1 MPPLSNLTQV
11 LENFKSYAGTK
22 TIGPFHKCF
31 SSVVGPNG
39 SGKSNV
45 IDAMLFVFGKRAKK
59 LRLNKV
65 SELIHSSDAYKDRP
79 LEYAK
84 VSVYFHEIVDTGDGD
99 DDYDVVP
106 DSEIVISR
114 VARRDNSSQYQI
126 GNKNA
131 TFKKVAEFLGSKG
144 IDLDN
149 NRFLILQGEVEMISM
164 MPPKGKTE
172 NDEGLLEYL
181 EDIIGSNKYVEDTN
195 RAAEKVEQLTEYR
208 QEKLNRVKAA
218 EKEKDGLAGA
228 KAEAQSLIGKD
239 RDIRR
244 KKNILFQIH
253 SMVARKEG
261 EVAQEQREEL
271 AEQLE
276 AERLKLKEADER
288 VAEIENGMGEEK
300 REYDKVYK
308 ELTETK
314 EEYTSYER
322 QDIQMKENIKHEKG
336 NIKKLES
343 KITTERKKVED
354 AQTAMEEAEESI
366 PTLEEKIEECT
377 ERKSDEDAKLEEVFE
392 ETKAITE
399 KLRLELEEKTQE
411 LAPLQQ
417 ERSVFQNSLDTAQM
431 KVNLL
436 EDAVSRAKEQ
446 LMSVENELSS
456 MDSKQATKRDE
467 LVKCETELKES
478 KERVGEAEA
487 EMKSLS
493 DKEAMLAK
501 KSTELLVRYSVY
513 SECAVCIELR
523 LFLTFPFPCNW
534 CLQTQAEI
542 AKASMQSSTGR
553 SRVASAILKASKKGG
568 ELANCGVMGRLG
580 DLASIDEQYDVAVST
595 ACGMLDHIVVQTTAG
610 TQKCLEF
617 LRKHNLGR
625 ASFVPLD
632 KMKKGAHD
640 RAVDTPEGAPRLF
653 DLISPGH
660 FSITPA
666 LFLAVGNTLVA
677 PDLETATRW
686 AYEYGKR
693 WRVVTLDGK
702 LIETSGTMS
711 GGGNSVQ
718 KGKMKLSV
726 SLLSFVFDKNCQMSM
741 SINVLTTYIQYSR

>member
-1 MPPLSNLTQV
+1 
-11 LENFKSYAGTK
+11 
-22 TIGPFHKCF
+22 
-31 SSVVGPNG
+31 
-39 SGKSNV
+39 
-45 IDAMLFVFGKRAKK
+45 MLFVFGKRAKK

-65 SELIHSSDAYKDRP
+65 SELIHSSDAYKERP
-79 LEYAK
+79 LEYAR
-84 VSVYFHEIVDTGDGD
+84 VSVYFNEIVDTGDGD
-99 DDYDVVP
+99 DDYEVVP
-106 DSEIVISR
+106 DSEMVISR

-164 MPPKGKTE
+164 MPPKGKNE

-181 EDIIGSNKYVEDTN
+181 EDIIGSNKYVEDAN
-195 RAAEKVEQLTEYR
+195 KAAEKVEQLTEYR

-261 EVAQEQREEL
+261 EGAQEQREEL
-271 AEQLE
+271 VEQLE

-288 VAEIENGMGEEK
+288 VTEIENGMGEEK
-300 REYDKVYK
+300 KEYDKVYK

-336 NIKKLES
+336 NIKKLEA
-343 KITTERKKVED
+343 KITTEKQKMDD

-392 ETKAITE
+392 ETKGITE
-399 KLRLELEEKTQE
+399 KLRHELEEKTQE

-436 EDAVSRAKEQ
+436 EDAVSRAKDQ

-467 LVKCETELKES
+467 VVKCENELKES

-487 EMKSLS
+487 EMKSLTE
-493 DKEAMLAK
+493 KEAMLAK
-501 KSTELLVRYSVY
+501 KSTELLVRCY
-513 SECAVCIELR
+513 E
-523 LFLTFPFPCNW
+523 
-534 CLQTQAEI
+534 
-542 AKASMQSSTGR
+542 
-553 SRVASAILKASKKGG
+553 
-568 ELANCGVMGRLG
+568 
-580 DLASIDEQYDVAVST
+580 
-595 ACGMLDHIVVQTTAG
+595 
-610 TQKCLEF
+610 
-617 LRKHNLGR
+617 RK
-625 ASFVPLD
+625 
-632 KMKKGAHD
+632 
-640 RAVDTPEGAPRLF
+640 
-653 DLISPGH
+653 
-660 FSITPA
+660 
-666 LFLAVGNTLVA
+666 
-677 PDLETATRW
+677 
-686 AYEYGKR
+686 
-693 WRVVTLDGK
+693 
-702 LIETSGTMS
+702 
-711 GGGNSVQ
+711 
-718 KGKMKLSV
+718 
-726 SLLSFVFDKNCQMSM
+726 
-741 SINVLTTYIQYSR
+741 